1 LLPRAAR
8 VPYHSGVPAPE
19 TLGLLTA
26 LGLLAVALAVTLVRW
41 ALLRGRFEAELGAR
55 MLAWQTAHDRDIRR
69 DAVERSRAVIAGKVS
84 EHVVPYLPD
93 FAYNPK
99 DARFVGSPVD
109 FVVFDGLDEGEL
121 RRVVL
126 LEVKT
131 GDGAQL
137 TRRERQ
143 IRDAVAAGRV
153 EWQSIRVARRD
164 GDE

>member
-1 LLPRAAR
+1 MA
-8 VPYHSGVPAPE
+8 VE
-19 TLGLLTA
+19 TLGLLGLA
-26 LGLLAVALAVTLVRW
+26 GLLAVALAVTLVRW
-41 ALLRGRFEAELGAR
+41 ALLRGRFDAELGAR
-55 MLAWQTAHDRDIRR
+55 MEAWRALHERDVRR

-93 FAYNPK
+93 FAFNPK

-109 FVVFDGLDEGEL
+109 FVVFDGLDEGDL

-137 TRRERQ
+137 SRRERQ
-143 IRDAVAAGRV
+143 IRDAVEAGQV

-164 GDE
+164 GAD

>member
-1 LLPRAAR
+1 LLPAGEA
-8 VPYHSGVPAPE
+8 VPYDSIVAAE
-19 TLGLLTA
+19 TLALLFVT
-26 LGLLAVALAVTLVRW
+26 GALALALVVSVVRG

-55 MLAWQTAHDRDIRR
+55 MEAWRAAHERDVRR

-93 FAYNPK
+93 FDYNPK

-109 FVVFDGLDEGEL
+109 FVVFDGLDAGDL

-131 GDGAQL
+131 GDAAQL
-137 TRRERQ
+137 SRRERQ
-143 IRDAVAAGRV
+143 IRDAVEAGRV

-164 GDE
+164 GDG

>member
-1 LLPRAAR
+1 MPAADTLALLVLA
-8 VPYHSGVPAPE
+8 GV
-19 TLGLLTA
+19 
-26 LGLLAVALAVTLVRW
+26 LAVGLGVMLVRW
-41 ALLRGRFEAELGAR
+41 ALLRGRFEAELAAR
-55 MLAWQTAHDRDIRR
+55 MEAWRGAHDKDIRR

-93 FAYNPK
+93 FDFNPK

-137 TRRERQ
+137 TKRERQ
-143 IRDAVAAGRV
+143 IRDAVTAGRV
-153 EWQSIRVARRD
+153 EWQAIRVARRD
-164 GDE
+164 G

>member
-1 LLPRAAR
+1 M
-8 VPYHSGVPAPE
+8 PAE
-19 TLGLLTA
+19 TLGLLA
-26 LGLLAVALAVTLVRW
+26 LAGVLAVGLVVTLVRW

-55 MLAWQTAHDRDIRR
+55 MQAWRAAHERDVRR

-131 GDGAQL
+131 GEAAGL

-143 IRDAVAAGRV
+143 IRDTVAAGHV

-164 GDE
+164 GDDEPA